1 MAPKLPT
8 GAAPYPKARAASKGL
23 AGAGLRGLGVWF
35 ACASLALAWGCEEE
49 PLAGPQ
55 NALQPAPQPDLPWD
69 APLDAEEDARPD
81 AEEDVQADVERDI
94 APDLPPDEPPDAPP
108 DGPQGFDADGFGEDF
123 IRPEPDASPD
133 DAGVDGEED
142 PTTRV
147 EGTRL
152 CLDYRLETTGTT
164 FTLKEDQ
171 IAVLFQVNNV
181 CSEPYHIRLE
191 HMGDMFPVG
200 IQKDGEPWIFL
211 PDCPGT
217 GEPFT
222 YTLRPGDGW
231 SRGWI
236 WSPQDHLER
245 LERCG
250 VVFEEDAEYS
260 IVGYG
265 VRDVPQTDPEAV
277 SETFPLTEPIPIF
290 LYVSDEEGE

>member
-1 MAPKLPT
+1 M
-8 GAAPYPKARAASKGL
+8 
-23 AGAGLRGLGVWF
+23 GLRGLGVWL
-35 ACASLALAWGCEEE
+35 ACALLGLVWGCEEE

-55 NALQPAPQPDLPWD
+55 NALQPAPQPDLPLDVAQD
-69 APLDAEEDARPD
+69 APPDLVQDAAPDLALDAAPD
-81 AEEDVQADVERDI
+81 A
-94 APDLPPDEPPDAPP
+94 APDLPPDAPP
-108 DGPQGFDADGFGEDF
+108 DEPQGFDADGFGEDF

-133 DAGVDGEED
+133 DAGVDAEED

-152 CLDYRLETTGTT
+152 CLDYQLETTGTI

-181 CSEPYHIRLE
+181 CSEPYNIRLA

-200 IQKDGEPWIFL
+200 IQKNGEPWIFL

-217 GEPFT
+217 GEPFE
-222 YTLRPGDGW
+222 YTLLPGDGW

-236 WSPQDHLER
+236 WRPQDHLER

-250 VVFEEDAEYS
+250 VIFEEDAEYA

-265 VRDVPQTDPEAV
+265 VWDVAQTDPEAM

-290 LYVSDEEGE
+290 LYVSQDEGE